1 VRKRRRSRDE
11 PERSTESDD
20 GFAGSSN
27 PLTKPWGAGQLRR
40 DEQGSAVVEFS
51 WLALLL
57 LVPLVY
63 VMLGVFD
70 VQRASYGATAA
81 TRAAGRAFV
90 IVPQGLTEDDARA
103 RAFEA
108 ARLAMKDQG
117 LDLESGELKI
127 TCDPAC
133 LEPGSTVTVELDHQ
147 VPLPLIPK
155 ALGGARPAVHVSA
168 SHTEP
173 YGDYREAKGSP

>member
-1 VRKRRRSRDE
+1 MILRGRDQ
-11 PERSTESDD
+11 PAQTGRC
-20 GFAGSSN
+20 
-27 PLTKPWGAGQLRR
+27 R

-81 TRAAGRAFV
+81 TRAAGRAFI
-90 IVPQGLTEDDARA
+90 IVPAGLSEDEART

-117 LDLESGELKI
+117 LELEPSQLSI
-127 TCDPAC
+127 TCNPAC
-133 LEPGSTVTVELDHQ
+133 LEPGSTVTVELNAE
-147 VPLPLIPK
+147 VPLPLIPD
-155 ALGGARPAVHVSA
+155 ALGGERPAIHISA
-168 SHTEP
+168 THTEP
-173 YGDYREAKGSP
+173 YGDYREAKGTG